1 MNRHEEAMKRINT
14 KRESLKTDT
23 LCPQTFIS
31 SFRYYHVLLVSN
43 QITPNVIKNQK
54 SEIWQFNEHVHLS
67 FFYQK
72 TKNKAQPLNLIN
84 LYQRICMSEMFY
96 HVNGEM
102 ITSCV
107 I

>member
-54 SEIWQFNEHVHLS
+54 SVIWQFNEHVHLS
-67 FFYQK
+67 FFTQK
-72 TKNKAQPLNLIN
+72 PKPQPLNLIN
-84 LYQRICMSEMFY
+84 SNQRICMSEMFY

>member
-54 SEIWQFNEHVHLS
+54 SEIWQFKEHVHYL
-67 FFYQK
+67 FLPK
-72 TKNKAQPLNLIN
+72 KPKPQPLNLIN
-84 LYQRICMSEMFY
+84 LYQRVCMSEMFY

>member
-54 SEIWQFNEHVHLS
+54 SEIWQFNEQVHLS
-67 FFYQK
+67 FFTQK
-72 TKNKAQPLNLIN
+72 TQTPAFESNK
-84 LYQRICMSEMFY
+84 ICMSEMFY

>member
-1 MNRHEEAMKRINT
+1 MNRHEEAMKTINT
-14 KRESLKTDT
+14 SKRESLKTDT

-67 FFYQK
+67 FFTQK
-72 TKNKAQPLNLIN
+72 TQTPTFESNKFESKNMYVRNVL
-84 LYQRICMSEMFY
+84 
-96 HVNGEM
+96 
-102 ITSCV
+102 SC
-107 I
+107 

>member
-1 MNRHEEAMKRINT
+1 MKRINT

-31 SFRYYHVLLVSN
+31 SFSYYHVLLVSN

-54 SEIWQFNEHVHLS
+54 SVIWQFLPP
-67 FFYQK
+67 K
-72 TKNKAQPLNLIN
+72 PKPQPLNLIN

>member
-54 SEIWQFNEHVHLS
+54 SEIYSNLMNMYIYLFLP
-67 FFYQK
+67 K
-72 TKNKAQPLNLIN
+72 KPKPQPLNLIN
-84 LYQRICMSEMFY
+84 LYQRIYMSEMFY

>member
-67 FFYQK
+67 FFTQ
-72 TKNKAQPLNLIN
+72 KAQTPAFESNKFVSKNMYVRNVL
-84 LYQRICMSEMFY
+84 
-96 HVNGEM
+96 
-102 ITSCV
+102 SC
-107 I
+107 

>member
-1 MNRHEEAMKRINT
+1 MKRINT

-54 SEIWQFNEHVHLS
+54 SEIWQFNEHVHLY
-67 FFYQK
+67 FFTQK
-72 TKNKAQPLNLIN
+72 TQTPAFESNKFVSKNMYVKNVL
-84 LYQRICMSEMFY
+84 
-96 HVNGEM
+96 
-102 ITSCV
+102 SC
-107 I
+107 

>member
-1 MNRHEEAMKRINT
+1 MNRHEEAMKTINT

-67 FFYQK
+67 FFTQK
-72 TKNKAQPLNLIN
+72 TQPPDFESNKFVSKNMYVRNVL
-84 LYQRICMSEMFY
+84 
-96 HVNGEM
+96 
-102 ITSCV
+102 SC
-107 I
+107 

>member
-1 MNRHEEAMKRINT
+1 MKRINT

-54 SEIWQFNEHVHLS
+54 SEIWQFNEHVHLP
-67 FFYQK
+67 FFTQK
-72 TKNKAQPLNLIN
+72 TQTPAFESNKFVSKNMYVRNAL
-84 LYQRICMSEMFY
+84 
-96 HVNGEM
+96 
-102 ITSCV
+102 SC
-107 I
+107 

>member
-31 SFRYYHVLLVSN
+31 SFHYYHVLLVSN

-67 FFYQK
+67 FLPK
-72 TKNKAQPLNLIN
+72 KPNPQPLNLIN

>member
-1 MNRHEEAMKRINT
+1 MKRINT

-67 FFYQK
+67 FFLPK
-72 TKNKAQPLNLIN
+72 KPNPQPLNLIN